1 MAPKKGVK
9 VVTKKKTVHFCTV
22 AAIRNPRA
30 LICFM
35 RYDQVW
41 NKFFLRMD
49 RVMQGLLI
57 DKEKNNSPVSQGK
70 VQSGS

>member
-1 MAPKKGVK
+1 M
-9 VVTKKKTVHFCTV
+9 VTKKNTVDLCTV

-41 NKFFLRMD
+41 NKFFLHMD
-49 RVMQGLLI
+49 RVMQGLVI
-57 DKEKNNSPVSQGK
+57 DKENNNSSVSQRK